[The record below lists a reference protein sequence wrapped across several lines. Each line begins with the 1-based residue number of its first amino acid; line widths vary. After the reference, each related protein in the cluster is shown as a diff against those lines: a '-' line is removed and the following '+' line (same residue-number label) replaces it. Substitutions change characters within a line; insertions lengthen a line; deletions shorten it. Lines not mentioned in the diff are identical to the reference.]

1 MSLTLALLLLFV
13 VAPFLVAGL
22 VIGVIAWTTRKDE
35 LPVRTSMVLRT
46 GRQVWAEVIRVRNL
60 GSVLDVRP
68 MVEVTVRIADEQ
80 TGNQEV
86 MVTQAMPRRAV
97 RSLRPGAH
105 VELRVLA
112 DSSAAAIVLP
122 DPPTG
127 HRST

>member
-35 LPVRTSMVLRT
+35 LPVRTSTVLRT

-68 MVEVTVRIADEQ
+68 MVEVTVRIADEP

-97 RSLRPGAH
+97 RRLRPGAQ

-112 DSSAAAIVLP
+112 EPLAAAIVLP

-127 HRST
+127 HRRT